1 MEEPT
6 NLYEA
11 ERRQKLQKLRELGV
25 DPYGGRTEGVT
36 PLGSIKGTYSPE
48 MGHDGGPVLK
58 GAGRVMLKRDMGKLS
73 FLTLRDESG
82 DLQVAIDKRRV
93 DETSWEIRSLLD
105 LGDLIVVQGPLGVT
119 NKGETTIWATKVEM
133 AAKALLPPPAKWEGL
148 SDVELRYRQRY
159 VDLWANPEVMKQ
171 LRLRMQTVA
180 EIRKYMADRGYI
192 EVETPMMQPLAGGAA
207 ARPFVTHH
215 RALDIPLY
223 LRIAPELYLKRLL
236 VGGFTKIFE
245 LNRNFR
251 NEGISPRHNP
261 EFTMLEAYE
270 AFGSWETMADLVE
283 GMVCHLAET
292 LFGGLTIEHLRT
304 DLNGLHA
311 ANAYTS
317 SDPEAL
323 DAVCRARLDLVSE
336 VGQGELLR
344 TPPSANEKWA
354 VETGSEGYERGQ
366 AGFDAL
372 IREIEAE
379 LLGKSDGDRRRHL
392 VSKFRVITR
401 IIKLQRPW
409 PRVKMADLVEEWT
422 ERMLGTP
429 WRFDKRS
436 ILDAAPEAY
445 LRLVLRRFTAH
456 GTQWVEQYK
465 AGLLRYVERA
475 LADPEMRFLFEK
487 SLSQSAATD
496 DALIEANALLQG
508 LEDAGMSRKA
518 VDSIRSDPGYTKFVA
533 EVVLTNTQIGHLSP
547 AEQLVRIYEK
557 YVEPTLISPCFVTHV
572 PSVIIPLARKSKDDP
587 FFADVYELAIN
598 GQEISPGY
606 SELND
611 PDVQAAN
618 FAQQVGDK
626 EEQQKTDEDFL
637 TALRYGMPP
646 AGGMGLG
653 IDRLVM
659 MLTGAESIRDVIL
672 FPLMKPT

>member
-1 MEEPT
+1 MDFTNEPISAPRTTLLRTDYYHRQTFVPDDMEEQT
-6 NLYEA
+6 NPYET
-11 ERRQKLQKLRELGV
+11 ERRQKLQKLRDLGV
-25 DPYGGRTEGVT
+25 DPYGSRTEGVT
-36 PLGSIKGTYSPE
+36 SLNSIKTSYTPE
-48 MGHDGGPVLK
+48 MGHDGGPVVK

-82 DLQVAIDKRRV
+82 DLQIAIDKRRV
-93 DETSWEIRSLLD
+93 DETSWAIRDLLD

-171 LRLRMQTVA
+171 LRMRMRIVE
-180 EIRKYMADRGYI
+180 EIRRYMADRGYV

-236 VGGFTKIFE
+236 VGGFTKVFE

-283 GMVCHLAET
+283 GMICHLAET
-292 LFGGLTIEHLRT
+292 LFGGLKIVHRR
-304 DLNGLHA
+304 
-311 ANAYTS
+311 
-317 SDPEAL
+317 
-323 DAVCRARLDLVSE
+323 DAEDAE
-336 VGQGELLR
+336 
-344 TPPSANEKWA
+344 EK
-354 VETGSEGYERGQ
+354 
-366 AGFDAL
+366 
-372 IREIEAE
+372 
-379 LLGKSDGDRRRHL
+379 
-392 VSKFRVITR
+392 VIN
-401 IIKLQRPW
+401 LQRPW
-409 PRVKMADLVEEWT
+409 RRVKMAELVEQYTRT
-422 ERMLGTP
+422 EKPG

-436 ILDAAPEAY
+436 YAEAFPDLGEVLFARKRKEIRDTILKEVTGSDGRTSFQRVPM
-445 LRLVLRRFTAH
+445 T
-456 GTQWVEQYK
+456 EQELKTYRT
-465 AGLLRYVERA
+465 L
-475 LADPEMRFLFEK
+475 FLSNFAK
-487 SLSQSAATD
+487 LQS
-496 DALIEANALLQG
+496 
-508 LEDAGMSRKA
+508 
-518 VDSIRSDPGYTKFVA
+518 
-533 EVVLTNTQIGHLSP
+533 LSP
-547 AEQLVRIYEK
+547 AEQLVETYEK
-557 YVEPTLISPCFVTHV
+557 YIESTLIDPCFVTHV
-572 PSVIIPLARKSKDDP
+572 PSVIIPLARKSKEDP

-618 FAQQVGDK
+618 FAHQVGDK
-626 EEQQKTDEDFL
+626 DEQQKTDEDFL
-637 TALRYGMPP
+637 AALRYGMPP

-672 FPLMKPT
+672 FPLMKP